1 MMKNDSNSKKP
12 KGPLAGIRII
22 DLTAVVFGPLATQ
35 ILGDMGADVIKVE
48 PPEGDML
55 RSVEPSRSTGMGAA
69 FIGSNRNKRSIV
81 LDLKQV
87 PAREAL
93 IKLLETADVFVH
105 SMRPQALKK
114 LKLTTNE
121 LSRINPNLIHVSA
134 LGFGSDGPYSGKP
147 AYDDII
153 QSLSGLADLACR
165 RGDPAPQYAPT
176 IIADKLG
183 GVTAAYSIIAA
194 LFHRERCGEAQ
205 AIEVPMFETLASFLL
220 VEHMAHATFE
230 ETPQSFGYNRM
241 LVPHRKPLPTKD
253 GFITILPYTNRQW
266 RAFFGICGRE
276 DMFDDPRLLDMAER
290 SKQIGSLYQLVGEL
304 TPTRTT
310 KEWLEVME
318 KADVP
323 AAAVLALGDLPDDPH
338 LKATGFFIKDRYE
351 DGTEYWTTK
360 PPVTFSKSPSDS
372 RRRPVPTLGE
382 HGHEILREAGFELA
396 DIEGILKGVK

>member
-1 MMKNDSNSKKP
+1 MNDDSNSEKP
-12 KGPLAGIRII
+12 KGPLSDIRII

-35 ILGDMGADVIKVE
+35 MLGDMGADIIKVE

-55 RSVEPSRSTGMGAA
+55 RKVEPSMSGGMGAA

-81 LDLKQV
+81 LDLKHK
-87 PAREAL
+87 PARVAL

-105 SMRPQALKK
+105 SMRPQALEK
-114 LKLTTNE
+114 LKLTADE
-121 LSRINPNLIHVSA
+121 LSDINPNLIHVSA

-147 AYDDII
+147 AYDDIV
-153 QSLSGLADLACR
+153 QSISGLADLACK
-165 RGDPAPQYAPT
+165 RGDQAPQYAPT

-183 GVTAAYSIIAA
+183 GVTAAYAIIAA
-194 LFHRERCGEAQ
+194 LFHRERTGEAQ
-205 AIEVPMFETLASFLL
+205 KVEVPMFETLASFLL

-230 ETPQSFGYNRM
+230 ETPQTFGYNRM

-253 GFITILPYTNRQW
+253 GFITILPYSNKQW
-266 RAFFGICGRE
+266 RAFFDVCGRQ

-290 SKQIGSLYQLVGEL
+290 SRQIGSLYQLVGEL

-310 KEWLEVME
+310 KEWLELME

-338 LKATGFFIKDRYE
+338 LNATGFFIKDRYV

-360 PPVTFSKSPSDS
+360 PAVSFSKSPSDA
-372 RRRPVPTLGE
+372 RRKPVPTLGE
-382 HGHEILREAGFELA
+382 HSREILLEAGFSSN
-396 DIEGILKGVK
+396 DIDEALKGTR